1 MLQHTAVCLS
11 RSLKLTNSEC
21 NVDILRFELDHI
33 STIAA
38 EVTVLHKG
46 QGMFSRIDHMIPT
59 TPVPSDSW
67 ENHIAVHLTH
77 LVLEK
82 SCITQGTII
91 YYINQKSNNHKEMA
105 RNTFH

>member
-59 TPVPSDSW
+59 TPVPQIPGRITSPFIW
-67 ENHIAVHLTH
+67 LTW
-77 LVLEK
+77 
-82 SCITQGTII
+82 
-91 YYINQKSNNHKEMA
+91 
-105 RNTFH
+105 F